1 MNIKNYEPKVGFT
14 SSGTGQMS
22 GDTNTVWVTNPAN
35 PSETIRVPAVINANG
50 DLVPADP
57 RYNTH
62 KGYAGNPGKKVS
74 VDLQPT
80 NYLVIGGIGLLVAV
94 FIFKGRG

>member
-22 GDTNTVWVTNPAN
+22 GDTKTVWVTNPTN
-35 PSETIRVPAVINANG
+35 PSETIRVPAVIDANG
-50 DLVPADP
+50 NLVAADP

-80 NYLVIGGIGLLVAV
+80 NYLVIGGIGLLLAV
-94 FIFKGRG
+94 LVLKSRD